1 MKKSLLI
8 NYNNR
13 DIEFHLHDTTQDKGE
28 GLANILRGTTYP
40 IIKNIDAEVIV
51 DLGANIGAAS
61 VFFAMNYPNSQI
73 FSFEPTLMEKTLVNM
88 FGD

>member
-1 MKKSLLI
+1 MEKSLLI

-13 DIEFHLHDTTQDKGE
+13 DIEFHLHDTTQDRGE

-51 DLGANIGAAS
+51 DLGANVGAAS
-61 VFFAMNYPNSQI
+61 VFFAMNYPNKFFRLSQR
-73 FSFEPTLMEKTLVNM
+73 
-88 FGD
+88 